1 MGLKF
6 LPSKADYYLN
16 NNDEFNISNMNFKI
30 IATPGHTNGSICYL
44 LNDKYL
50 FTGDTLFYHSFGRT
64 DFPTGDYNELM
75 KSLEF
80 LSNLNYDYIVL
91 PGHGE
96 STSIFDEK
104 EFIKNVR
111 D

>member
-1 MGLKF
+1 
-6 LPSKADYYLN
+6 
-16 NNDEFNISNMNFKI
+16 MNFKI

-104 EFIKNVR
+104 KFIKNVR